1 MLLQKK
7 KPKNFSEQMIVNGY
21 HTIQKIVKL
30 KEKKITSEMILE
42 LHRNITQDTLKDKA
56 YEGQWRTNNEVVV
69 ADPVEADKIYHQPP
83 NYQDV
88 PRLMEEFCEF
98 ASNDEQEFINPII
111 KGIILHFL
119 IGYIHP
125 FEDGNGRTARA
136 IFYWYV
142 LTRGYWLFEFMA
154 ISRIILRAKVKYGL
168 AYLYTE
174 TDENDLTY
182 FIDYNLDCIE
192 ESLHEMEKYIQ
203 QKQQEQTEAMRLI
216 KSIKNVNL
224 RQAEILKQL
233 IKDPERSVVVNEI
246 ISAYGVAYDTA
257 RSDLLYLTKLG
268 YLEMIKVQ
276 KRYVFKL
283 SQKKI
288 S

>member
-1 MLLQKK
+1 
-7 KPKNFSEQMIVNGY
+7 
-21 HTIQKIVKL
+21 
-30 KEKKITSEMILE
+30 
-42 LHRNITQDTLKDKA
+42 
-56 YEGQWRTNNEVVV
+56 
-69 ADPVEADKIYHQPP
+69 
-83 NYQDV
+83 
-88 PRLMEEFCEF
+88 
-98 ASNDEQEFINPII
+98 
-111 KGIILHFL
+111 
-119 IGYIHP
+119 
-125 FEDGNGRTARA
+125 
-136 IFYWYV
+136 
-142 LTRGYWLFEFMA
+142 
-154 ISRIILRAKVKYGL
+154 
-168 AYLYTE
+168 
-174 TDENDLTY
+174 
-182 FIDYNLDCIE
+182 
-192 ESLHEMEKYIQ
+192 MEKYIQ